1 MSRFSIRNPYF
12 IVVVCLTI
20 VAIGMTSLVRMPKD
34 LFPTINMPE
43 VVVATFYNGMPPEEI
58 ETEITGVFERFFTL
72 GAGIDHMESR
82 SLPGVSI
89 IKIYFQPGTDADA
102 DVTEISNLAMADLRR
117 LPPGTFPPIVFKFD
131 ASSLPVCL
139 VTLNGVG
146 LSETELRDVGQFV
159 VRNQLAV
166 APGASVPQPFGGRYR
181 QIMVYADPAKLQA
194 HELSLMDVVRAVNNA
209 NLILPAGDAKIGPY
223 DYNIYTNSQISS
235 VNDINRLPLKT
246 AGASSVTVGD
256 IGVARDAS
264 TIQTNIVRVDGQKS
278 VYIPVMKQGGDTST
292 IAVVDGVRV
301 ILLNLVDIPKGLI
314 TKIVFDQSEFVK
326 SAIDTLLH
334 EGGIGLLLT
343 GLMVIIFLS
352 SLRATLAVFLSIP
365 LSALAAVICLYF
377 GGGSINA
384 MVLAGLAIVFSR
396 LIDNSVIVLENI
408 FRHLEMGEPPEVAA
422 EKGGQEVSMAVLAAT
437 ITSAVVFFPVT
448 FLYGV
453 SRFLF
458 SALALAVVLA
468 LFASYFVAMTVVPLF
483 CARLIKGHSKA
494 ASEVYDYAELEGQ
507 KPASSRKSFSLR
519 FNEAFYRVF
528 EAMLKRYDKQV
539 KKRLQHPWR
548 VVGVTLGM
556 FLLSLL
562 LFPLL
567 GLAFFPRSDSGEF
580 VINVKAPSGTRI
592 ENTNALVAR
601 AEDIVRKIISPGDL
615 RLIVSNIGITS
626 DFSAMYTPNSGPHT
640 ATIQV
645 ELQPDHKTSS
655 FAYMDEIR
663 REISAQMPDVGT
675 FLTMGGIQEAVLNR
689 GLPAPIDVQVSGSH
703 METTFATAKELARQI
718 RQLSG
723 VSGVYIPQD
732 LDYPSL
738 RVNVDRIRAGELGLS
753 QKEVV
758 DNVVTA
764 LTSNGM
770 IAPSYW
776 VDPKSGIEYL
786 LTVQYAEQ
794 QVRSLE
800 DIHNI
805 PLRAAGQP
813 RPAVL
818 DAVSS
823 ISPFQAP
830 TEVDHYQIQRVI
842 DIYVTP
848 SSEDLGRVE
857 NGINDILGRTK
868 LEAGVHV
875 NLRGMVQEM
884 RASFRSFGFGL
895 LFSLVLLYLVLVA
908 QFKSFRD
915 PLLILLAV
923 PPGATGVLVLLWA
936 TGTTLNVQSL
946 MGIIM
951 MVGIVVSNS
960 ILIVEFAHRLQE
972 DGRSALDAIVD
983 SCRIRLRPILM
994 TSLATVFGLI
1004 PMALKFGTGSEAYAP
1019 LARAIIGGLVASV
1032 AVTIFLVPAAYL
1044 LVYGKQDH
1052 VAKAATQQEAQ

>member
-12 IVVVCLTI
+12 IVVICLTI

-235 VNDINRLPLKT
+235 VSDINRLPLKT
-246 AGASSVTVGD
+246 AGASTVTVGD

-292 IAVVDGVRV
+292 IAVVDGVRG
-301 ILLNLVDIPKGLI
+301 ILSDLVDIPKGLI

-422 EKGGQEVSMAVLAAT
+422 EKGGQEVSNAVLAAT

-483 CARLIKGHSKA
+483 CAKLIKGHSKA

-507 KPASSRKSFSLR
+507 KPASPRKSFSLR

-528 EAMLKRYDKQV
+528 EAMLNRYDKQV
-539 KKRLQHPWR
+539 KKRLHHPWR
-548 VVGVTLGM
+548 VVGVTLGV

-601 AEDIVRKIISPGDL
+601 SEDIVRKIIPASDL
-615 RLIVSNIGITS
+615 RLVVSNIGITA

-645 ELQPDHKTSS
+645 ELQPDHQTSS
-655 FAYMDEIR
+655 FVYMDQIR
-663 REISAQMPDVGT
+663 QEMTKELPDVGT

-703 METTFATAKELARQI
+703 METTYATAKEIARQI
-718 RQLSG
+718 RTLPG

-805 PLRAAGQP
+805 PLRAEGQL

-857 NGINDILGRTK
+857 NGINGILGGTK
-868 LEAGVHV
+868 LEQGVHV

-895 LFSLVLLYLVLVA
+895 IFSLVLLYLVLVA

-923 PPGATGVLVLLWA
+923 PPGATGVLVLLWT

-1052 VAKAATQQEAQ
+1052 AVKAATQQEAQ